1 MKVGIN
7 NNLFEKIIFF
17 SFFYFLLIIGF
28 IFNENST
35 GGAIVDYFNQKTIVQ
50 AFVNNFEESF
60 FSYDKFSTRHSPT
73 LIIFLSF
80 FEKLNIND
88 YIIRLI
94 HLHFCLLL
102 PIFFYLS
109 LKLKFNFTNQNNL
122 YLLVGIIFLSPTFR
136 SLSIWP
142 DSRMLGMTVF
152 CLSIYYYL
160 KFEENKKFKNCVL
173 NIITCALASYLS
185 PNFSVFA
192 LFYFYKFIIAYNKEF
207 IKIIYIIILNLILAF
222 PAIYYVFILD
232 IIFFNKPAAISIDLI
247 SNEKNIFFKNIFNQ
261 ILLVSSIIFFYCIP
275 FIFTKII
282 SLNKILNPYKLI
294 LSLFVLII
302 SIYFFD
308 YKYEYTGGGI
318 LYKFSYFIFN
328 NNYLFYFI
336 CFFSILIVIDLT
348 STKIENLFILLLIF
362 VSNPQIS
369 VYHKYFDPMLII
381 FLFILFDF
389 KINKE
394 KININYNKYLLYL
407 FFGSFLI
414 VSNLKYLWN
423 T

>member
-1 MKVGIN
+1 MKVAIN
-7 NNLFEKIIFF
+7 NNLIERIIFF

-28 IFNENST
+28 ILNENST
-35 GGAIVDYFNQKTIVQ
+35 GGAIVDYFNQKTIAQ
-50 AFVNNFEESF
+50 TFANNFKESF
-60 FSYDKFSTRHSPT
+60 FGYDKFSTRHSPI

-192 LFYFYKFIIAYNKEF
+192 LFYFYKFIISYNKEL

-232 IIFFNKPAAISIDLI
+232 IIFFNKPAAIGIDLI
-247 SNEKNIFFKNIFNQ
+247 GNKKNIFFKNIFNQ

-294 LSLFVLII
+294 LSLLVLII

-336 CFFSILIVIDLT
+336 CFFSILTVIDLT

-407 FFGSFLI
+407 FFGSFLV